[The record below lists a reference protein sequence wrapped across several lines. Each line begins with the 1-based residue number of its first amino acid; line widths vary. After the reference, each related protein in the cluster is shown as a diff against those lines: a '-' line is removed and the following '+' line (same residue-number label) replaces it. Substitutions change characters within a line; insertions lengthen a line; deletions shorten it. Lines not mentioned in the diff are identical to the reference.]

1 MKRNLIVL
9 ALVLAVP
16 ALAGA
21 AQYGKMTL
29 DSKIESMKKAGV
41 GPVIYPH
48 DKHEA
53 LFKCDDCHPK
63 VFKDKR
69 GMNDMSMKMNMEGKY
84 CGSADCH
91 NSPAAFPLFMCTNC
105 HTNVGVK
112 K

>member
-1 MKRNLIVL
+1 MKKKLL
-9 ALVLAVP
+9 AFAIVLAVP

-21 AQYGKMTL
+21 AQYGAMTL

-48 DKHEA
+48 DKHEL
-53 LFKCDDCHPK
+53 LFKCNECHPK

-69 GMNDMSMKMNMEGKY
+69 GLNDMSMKKNMDGNF
-84 CGSADCH
+84 CGSANCH
-91 NSPAAFPLFMCTNC
+91 NSPAAFPLYMCTNC
-105 HTNVGVK
+105 HTNVGK